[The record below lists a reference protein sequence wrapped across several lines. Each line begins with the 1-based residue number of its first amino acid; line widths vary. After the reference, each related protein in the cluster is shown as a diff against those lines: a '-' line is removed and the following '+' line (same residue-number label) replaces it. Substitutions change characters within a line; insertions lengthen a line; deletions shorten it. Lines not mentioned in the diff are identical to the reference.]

1 MFIFIAITKYKDL
14 TNDDVQHFLD
24 ISDGIDGLLFRTP
37 MSSSDLSSFLTSL
50 IEKGFPKS
58 KIIIHSDVHLLEQLH
73 LSHIHFREMDED
85 AFSYKSTHPEIEVS
99 MSTHSI
105 ESVKAAYEH
114 DLDYVFFGHIFKTPS
129 KPNQLPR
136 SKAEIQRVLEIPI
149 PIYAIGGITEKT
161 IPQLPHVPHG
171 FKGICAISFFMNASL
186 QQIELLRK
194 EWLKDA

>member
-37 MSSSDLSSFLTSL
+37 MSSSDLSSFLKSL
-50 IEKGFPKS
+50 IEKGFPQS

-161 IPQLPHVPHG
+161 IPQLPHG

>member
-37 MSSSDLSSFLTSL
+37 MSSSDLSSFLKSL

-161 IPQLPHVPHG
+161 IPQLPHG

>member
-37 MSSSDLSSFLTSL
+37 MSSSDLSSFLKSL

-85 AFSYKSTHPEIEVS
+85 AFSYKSMHPEVEVS

-105 ESVKAAYEH
+105 ESVKEAYEH

-161 IPQLPHVPHG
+161 IPQLPHG

>member
-14 TNDDVQHFLD
+14 TNDDVQHFID

-161 IPQLPHVPHG
+161 IPQLPHG

>member
-105 ESVKAAYEH
+105 ESVKA
-114 DLDYVFFGHIFKTPS
+114 
-129 KPNQLPR
+129 N
-136 SKAEIQRVLEIPI
+136 
-149 PIYAIGGITEKT
+149 
-161 IPQLPHVPHG
+161 
-171 FKGICAISFFMNASL
+171 FMNTILIMSFLVTFLRHL
-186 QQIELLRK
+186 QNLINCLDQKQRFNVC
-194 EWLKDA
+194 

>member
-114 DLDYVFFGHIFKTPS
+114 DLDYVLSLIHI
-129 KPNQLPR
+129 
-136 SKAEIQRVLEIPI
+136 
-149 PIYAIGGITEKT
+149 
-161 IPQLPHVPHG
+161 
-171 FKGICAISFFMNASL
+171 
-186 QQIELLRK
+186 
-194 EWLKDA
+194 

>member
-1 MFIFIAITKYKDL
+1 MVFIFIAITKYKDL

-37 MSSSDLSSFLTSL
+37 MSSSDLSSFLKTL
-50 IEKGFPKS
+50 IGKGFPKS

-161 IPQLPHVPHG
+161 IPQLPHG

>member
-1 MFIFIAITKYKDL
+1 VFIFIAITKYKDL
-14 TNDDVQHFLD
+14 TNDDLQHFLD

-37 MSSSDLSSFLTSL
+37 MSSSDLSSFLKSL

-161 IPQLPHVPHG
+161 IPQLPHG

>member
-24 ISDGIDGLLFRTP
+24 ISDGIDGLLFSTP

-161 IPQLPHVPHG
+161 IPQLPHG

>member
-1 MFIFIAITKYKDL
+1 MFIFIAITKYKNL
-14 TNDDVQHFLD
+14 TNEDVQHFLD

-37 MSSSDLSSFLTSL
+37 MSSSDLSSFLKSL
-50 IEKGFPKS
+50 IEQGFPKS

-161 IPQLPHVPHG
+161 IPQLPHG

>member
-1 MFIFIAITKYKDL
+1 MVFIFIAITKYKDL
-14 TNDDVQHFLD
+14 TNDDLQHFLD

-37 MSSSDLSSFLTSL
+37 MSSSDLSSFLKSL

-161 IPQLPHVPHG
+161 IPQLPRG

>member
-161 IPQLPHVPHG
+161 IPQLPHD

>member
-14 TNDDVQHFLD
+14 TNDDLQHFLD

-37 MSSSDLSSFLTSL
+37 MSSSDLSSFLKSL

-161 IPQLPHVPHG
+161 IPQLPHG

>member
-85 AFSYKSTHPEIEVS
+85 AFSYKSTYPEIEVS

-161 IPQLPHVPHG
+161 IPQLPHG

>member
-14 TNDDVQHFLD
+14 TNDDLQHFLD

-37 MSSSDLSSFLTSL
+37 MSSSDLSSFLKSL
-50 IEKGFPKS
+50 IEQGFPKS

-136 SKAEIQRVLEIPI
+136 SKAEIQRVLKIPI

-161 IPQLPHVPHG
+161 IPQLPHG

>member
-50 IEKGFPKS
+50 IEKEFPKS

-161 IPQLPHVPHG
+161 IPQLPHG

>member
-136 SKAEIQRVLEIPI
+136 SKAEIQRVLEILI

-161 IPQLPHVPHG
+161 IPQLPHG

>member
-14 TNDDVQHFLD
+14 TNDDLQHFLD

-161 IPQLPHVPHG
+161 IPQLPHG

>member
-1 MFIFIAITKYKDL
+1 
-14 TNDDVQHFLD
+14 
-24 ISDGIDGLLFRTP
+24 

-114 DLDYVFFGHIFKTPS
+114 DLDYVFGHILRHLQNLINCLDQK
-129 KPNQLPR
+129 
-136 SKAEIQRVLEIPI
+136 QRFNV
-149 PIYAIGGITEKT
+149 
-161 IPQLPHVPHG
+161 
-171 FKGICAISFFMNASL
+171 C
-186 QQIELLRK
+186 
-194 EWLKDA
+194 

>member
-1 MFIFIAITKYKDL
+1 MFIFIAITKYKNL
-14 TNDDVQHFLD
+14 TNEDVQHFLD

-37 MSSSDLSSFLTSL
+37 MSSSDLSSFLKSL
-50 IEKGFPKS
+50 IEQGFPKS

-85 AFSYKSTHPEIEVS
+85 AFSYKSSHPEIEVS

-105 ESVKAAYEH
+105 DSVKAAYEH

-161 IPQLPHVPHG
+161 IPQLPHG

>member
-1 MFIFIAITKYKDL
+1 MFIFIAITKYKNL
-14 TNDDVQHFLD
+14 TNEDVQHFLD

-85 AFSYKSTHPEIEVS
+85 AFRYKSSHPEIEVS

-105 ESVKAAYEH
+105 DSVKAAYEH

-161 IPQLPHVPHG
+161 ILQLPHG

>member
-1 MFIFIAITKYKDL
+1 MVFIFIAITKYKDL
-14 TNDDVQHFLD
+14 TNDDLQHFLD

-161 IPQLPHVPHG
+161 IPQLPHG

>member
-14 TNDDVQHFLD
+14 TNDDLQHFLD

-37 MSSSDLSSFLTSL
+37 MSSSDLSSFLKTL

-85 AFSYKSTHPEIEVS
+85 AFSYKSIHPEIEVS

-105 ESVKAAYEH
+105 ESVKTAYEH

-161 IPQLPHVPHG
+161 IPQLPHG

>member
-114 DLDYVFFGHIFKTPS
+114 DLDYVSFGHIFKTPS

-161 IPQLPHVPHG
+161 IPQLPHG

>member
-37 MSSSDLSSFLTSL
+37 MSSSDLFSFLKSL

-85 AFSYKSTHPEIEVS
+85 AFSYKSIHPEIEVS

-161 IPQLPHVPHG
+161 ILQLPHG

>member
-1 MFIFIAITKYKDL
+1 VVFIFIAITKYKDL
-14 TNDDVQHFLD
+14 TNDDLQHFLD

-37 MSSSDLSSFLTSL
+37 MSSSDLSSFLKTL
-50 IEKGFPKS
+50 IEKGFHKS

-85 AFSYKSTHPEIEVS
+85 AFSYKSIHPEIEVS

-161 IPQLPHVPHG
+161 IPQLPHG

>member
-85 AFSYKSTHPEIEVS
+85 AFSYKSIHPEIEVS

-136 SKAEIQRVLEIPI
+136 SKAEIQCVLEIPI

-161 IPQLPHVPHG
+161 IPQLPHG

>member
-129 KPNQLPR
+129 KPNHLPR

-161 IPQLPHVPHG
+161 ILQLPHG

-194 EWLKDA
+194 EWLRDA

>member
-37 MSSSDLSSFLTSL
+37 MSSSDLSSFITSL

-161 IPQLPHVPHG
+161 IPQLPHG